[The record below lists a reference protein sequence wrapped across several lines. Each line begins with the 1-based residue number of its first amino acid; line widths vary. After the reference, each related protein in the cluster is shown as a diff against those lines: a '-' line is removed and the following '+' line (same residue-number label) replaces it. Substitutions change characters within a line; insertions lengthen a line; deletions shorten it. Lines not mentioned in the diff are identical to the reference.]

1 MKKPHLTAYEKRMRA
16 GLREAIRIL
25 DDHEPCSDCGEEP
38 GTHDATCIV
47 MLLLDALKRPR

>member
-1 MKKPHLTAYEKRMRA
+1 VKKPHLTAYEKRMRA